1 MSSRKIIWL
10 PRVKRKIVQYRSV
23 RFTPEETYD
32 FIAETILEVEVLLSN
47 PILSRSYIEEMGE
60 YKGITRVVI
69 NKFRFYY
76 EQIEDVITVVAV
88 LFPGENQSTIIFSD
102 LLELEGKINWEG

>member
-23 RFTPEETYD
+23 RFTPDETYD

-60 YKGITRVVI
+60 RISQILYSVTYLNSKGRLSGKAKLILEHKRITLTDIGDILGTKSYIKHPKRS
-69 NKFRFYY
+69 
-76 EQIEDVITVVAV
+76 E
-88 LFPGENQSTIIFSD
+88 
-102 LLELEGKINWEG
+102 